1 MAPER
6 PVPELNHV
14 RRGNG
19 EPLLLLHSLG
29 GTISQWNPVMD
40 LLSESREVIA
50 VDMPGFGASPM
61 PPGEPELTARRLAA
75 DVLAFVGSLG
85 LGAKP
90 GVAGISL
97 GAWVAIECG
106 RQGGVGSVVGLCPAG
121 FWRRPL
127 PPRPNSAQAAA
138 KLISPFAP
146 LLLRI
151 SAIRHRVVASNV
163 HRPERV
169 PLEDAISL
177 VRGYAGGPAY
187 PNANGHM
194 RADAIGDLG
203 DVDVPL
209 TIAWAEFDR
218 LVRNRP
224 LHADALPDWVRQ
236 LTLPGCGH
244 VPTWDEPELVARV
257 ILEGTERSA
266 VGPAAGHT
274 GVTP

>member
-106 RQGGVGSVVGLCPAG
+106 RQGGVDSVVSLSPAG
-121 FWRRPL
+121 FWSRPL
-127 PPRPNSAQAAA
+127 PPRPNSSYVAA
-138 KLISPFAP
+138 KVISPFAP

-151 SAIRHRVVASNV
+151 AAIRHRVVASNV

-169 PLEDAISL
+169 PLADAISL
-177 VRGYAGGPAY
+177 VRGYAGGAGY

-194 RADAIGDLG
+194 RAGTIGDVS
-203 DVDVPL
+203 DVDVPM

-224 LHADALPDWVRQ
+224 LPAGVLPDRVRQ
-236 LTLPGCGH
+236 LVLAGCGH

-257 ILEGTERSA
+257 ILEGTEVSGR
-266 VGPAAGHT
+266 AGTLGAT
-274 GVTP
+274 GT